1 MKEGEKEGVLP
12 DSPQIFKV
20 QICLMLWLEG
30 QFPSDFSQGGM
41 PHQALPQRG
50 QWFPRYVWT
59 IIGSNFMREKL
70 NKLDM
75 SVSVLQLRLTLASS
89 NLSQAD
95 ETLLALLTPPCIQ
108 STSRLEKMLGMRV
121 PVAAHQLQPPS
132 ALDLLS
138 FPNAPHTA
146 SQPGI
151 AHAVRPGKSL
161 CFVFPSWEG
170 RFLPLG
176 GFPPL
181 PLSSR

>member
-1 MKEGEKEGVLP
+1 
-12 DSPQIFKV
+12 
-20 QICLMLWLEG
+20 
-30 QFPSDFSQGGM
+30 M

-50 QWFPRYVWT
+50 QWFPGYVWT

-70 NKLDM
+70 SKLDM

-108 STSRLEKMLGMRV
+108 KTSHLEKMLGTRV

-138 FPNAPHTA
+138 SQIHPTLLPNQASSMLFVQGRASALFPHL
-146 SQPGI
+146 
-151 AHAVRPGKSL
+151 GKEGFFL
-161 CFVFPSWEG
+161 WVVFLLSPY
-170 RFLPLG
+170 PLDKE
-176 GFPPL
+176 P
-181 PLSSR
+181 